1 MATTSADSWLHPQA
15 SKDAGNAN
23 NGASDASEPNLQS
36 FLDNFVCQSNQQGVK
51 YFFFE
56 FFDEKWKD
64 DEFGGVEGHW
74 GLFYQKY
81 VSCVLLQAQA
91 RALIISPQ

>member
-1 MATTSADSWLHPQA
+1 MVSVNADSRLHSQA

-23 NGASDASEPNLQS
+23 NGASDASEPNLQY
-36 FLDNFVCQSNQQGVK
+36 FLDNFVCQSNQQGLQ

-56 FFDEKWKD
+56 FFDEEWKD
-64 DEFGGVEGHW
+64 VEFGGVEGHW
-74 GLFYQKY
+74 GLFYQK
-81 VSCVLLQAQA
+81 CVFHALLQA